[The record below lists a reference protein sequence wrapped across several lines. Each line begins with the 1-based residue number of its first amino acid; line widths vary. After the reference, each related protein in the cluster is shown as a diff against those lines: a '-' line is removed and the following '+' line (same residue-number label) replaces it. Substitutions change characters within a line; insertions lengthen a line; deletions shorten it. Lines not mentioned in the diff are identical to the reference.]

1 MTLTGET
8 LAVDNALIRRSLQIA
23 ADAVS
28 HGNHPFGALLAR
40 DGKILLEAENTIFT
54 GHDITNHAEMNLVR
68 LSVNRYDA
76 AFLADCTLY
85 TSTEPCAMC
94 AGAIY
99 WSGIG
104 AVVFACSEQRLGDFT
119 GRQLNVPC
127 REIFSN
133 GSRPVLVAGPAL
145 EDEAERVHRAYW
157 KQV

>member
-1 MTLTGET
+1 MTQAVETLT
-8 LAVDNALIRRSLQIA
+8 VNNDFVRRSVQIA

-28 HGNHPFGALLAR
+28 HGNHPFGALLVR
-40 DGKILLEAENTIFT
+40 DGKVLLEAENTIFT
-54 GHDITNHAEMNLVR
+54 RHDITNHAEMNLVR

-104 AVVFACSEQRLGDFT
+104 AVVFA
-119 GRQLNVPC
+119 
-127 REIFSN
+127 
-133 GSRPVLVAGPAL
+133 
-145 EDEAERVHRAYW
+145 
-157 KQV
+157 

>member
-1 MTLTGET
+1 MTLAAET
-8 LAVDNALIRRSLQIA
+8 LAVDNELVRRSVQLA

-68 LSVNRYDA
+68 LAVNRYDA
-76 AFLADCTLY
+76 AFLAGCTLY

-99 WSGIG
+99 WAGVG
-104 AVVFACSEQRLGDFT
+104 AVVFACSERRLGDFA
-119 GRQLNVPC
+119 GNQLNVPC
-127 REIFSN
+127 QEIFARGVRSIM
-133 GSRPVLVAGPAL
+133 LAGPAL
-145 EDEAERVHRAYW
+145 EDEAESVHRAYW
-157 KQV
+157 KQT